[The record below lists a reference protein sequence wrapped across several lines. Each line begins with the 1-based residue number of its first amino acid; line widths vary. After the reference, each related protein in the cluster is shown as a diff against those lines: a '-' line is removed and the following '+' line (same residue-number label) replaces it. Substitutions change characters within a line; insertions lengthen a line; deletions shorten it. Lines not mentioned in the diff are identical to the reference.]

1 MIHSKVQWQSLFH
14 LKVKKKCIH
23 LLTLTLCKLP
33 TMTFSDLGLSPT
45 LLTAIQRA
53 NYDTPYPIQLEA
65 IPAVLQ
71 QKDILGLAP
80 TGSGKTAAYI
90 LPILQH
96 LLQEEAPRD
105 RQVPVLVLVPTRE
118 LAIQVAEVAENFS
131 RFLPRRIKSLAIFGG
146 VSINPQMMKLGGVEI
161 LIATPGRLI
170 DLVGRNSVGISRIH
184 TLVIDEADKL
194 LQMGFREE
202 MDHLLELTPKKKQ
215 TLLFSAT
222 KDQELNSL
230 IQQLLKNPVEIQV
243 APTDFTPDAIHQ
255 EAYRVS
261 PETKGPF
268 LRQLIQSG
276 DWKQILVFASSIRT
290 ADNLVGKLT
299 KNGIEATAFHGDK
312 SQGARTEALAKFKS
326 GKTQVLVATDLAA
339 RGIDIQALPLVIN
352 YELPRSPKDYIHRIG
367 RTGRAGATG
376 HAISLITPEEQHH
389 FKVIQKKMGK
399 WVTLVPAEAFGKG
412 SSELE
417 EVPNE

>member
-1 MIHSKVQWQSLFH
+1 MH
-14 LKVKKKCIH
+14 
-23 LLTLTLCKLP
+23 
-33 TMTFSDLGLSPT
+33 FSDLGLSPA

-53 NYDTPYPIQLEA
+53 NYDTPYPIQVEA

-90 LPILQH
+90 LPILQQ
-96 LLQEEAPRD
+96 LLQQEAPRD

-118 LAIQVAEVAENFS
+118 LAIQVAEVTENFS

-146 VSINPQMMKLGGVEI
+146 VSINPQMMKLAGVEI

-170 DLVGRNSVGISRIH
+170 DLVGRNSVGISRIQ

-222 KDQELNSL
+222 QDQELTSL
-230 IQQLLKNPVEIQV
+230 IQQLLKNHVEIQV

-290 ADNLVGKLT
+290 ADNMVVKLI
-299 KNGIEATAFHGDK
+299 KNGIQAVAFHGDK

-326 GKTQVLVATDLAA
+326 GKTRVLVATDLAA
-339 RGIDIQALPLVIN
+339 RGIDIQGLPLVIN

-399 WVTLVPAEAFGKG
+399 WVTLVPEEAFGKESLEPG
-412 SSELE
+412 EAPSE
-417 EVPNE
+417 

>member
-1 MIHSKVQWQSLFH
+1 ML
-14 LKVKKKCIH
+14 
-23 LLTLTLCKLP
+23 
-33 TMTFSDLGLSPT
+33 FSDLGLT
-45 LLTAIQRA
+45 TALLKAIQRA

-65 IPAVLQ
+65 IPVILQ
-71 QKDILGLAP
+71 KKDLLALAP

-96 LLQEEAPRD
+96 LLQQEAPRD
-105 RQVPVLVLVPTRE
+105 RQAPVLVLVPTRE
-118 LAIQVAEVAENFS
+118 LAIQVAEVTENFS

-146 VSINPQMMKLGGVEI
+146 VSINPQMMKLGGVEV
-161 LIATPGRLI
+161 LIATPGRLV
-170 DLVGRNSVGISRIH
+170 DLVGRNSVGIGRLQ

-222 KDQELNSL
+222 QDQELATL
-230 IQQLLKNPVEIQV
+230 IHQLLKNPVEIQV

-290 ADNLVGKLT
+290 ADNMVVKLM
-299 KNGIEATAFHGDK
+299 KNGIQAVAFHGDK

-326 GKTQVLVATDLAA
+326 GKTRVLVATDLAA
-339 RGIDIQALPLVIN
+339 RGIDIQGLPLVIN

-367 RTGRAGATG
+367 RTGRAGSSG

-399 WVTLVPAEAFGKG
+399 WVTLVPAEAFGQA
-412 SSELE
+412 SDSTN
-417 EVPNE
+417 PNEESAG

>member
-1 MIHSKVQWQSLFH
+1 MH
-14 LKVKKKCIH
+14 
-23 LLTLTLCKLP
+23 
-33 TMTFSDLGLSPT
+33 FSDLGLSPA

-53 NYDTPYPIQLEA
+53 NYDTPYPIQVEA

-71 QKDILGLAP
+71 KKDILGLAP

-90 LPILQH
+90 LPILQQ
-96 LLQEEAPRD
+96 LLQQEAPRD
-105 RQVPVLVLVPTRE
+105 RQVTVLVLVPTRE
-118 LAIQVAEVAENFS
+118 LAIQVAEVTENFS

-170 DLVGRNSVGISRIH
+170 DLVGRNSVGISRIQ

-222 KDQELNSL
+222 QDQELTSL
-230 IQQLLKNPVEIQV
+230 IQQLLNHPVEIQV

-290 ADNLVGKLT
+290 ADNMVVKLN
-299 KNGIEATAFHGDK
+299 KNGIQAVAFHGDK

-326 GKTQVLVATDLAA
+326 GKTRVLVATDLAA
-339 RGIDIQALPLVIN
+339 RGLDIQGLPLVIN

-399 WVTLVPAEAFGKG
+399 WVSLVPSEVFGKPIDLPNPNAE
-412 SSELE
+412 SEA
-417 EVPNE
+417 

>member
-1 MIHSKVQWQSLFH
+1 MH
-14 LKVKKKCIH
+14 
-23 LLTLTLCKLP
+23 
-33 TMTFSDLGLSPT
+33 FSDLGLSPA

-53 NYDTPYPIQLEA
+53 NYDTPYPIQIEA
-65 IPAVLQ
+65 IPAILQ
-71 QKDILGLAP
+71 KKDILGLAP

-90 LPILQH
+90 LPILQQ
-96 LLQEEAPRD
+96 LLQQEAPRD

-118 LAIQVAEVAENFS
+118 LAIQVAEVTENFS

-170 DLVGRNSVGISRIH
+170 DLVGRNSVGISRIQ

-222 KDQELNSL
+222 QDQELASL
-230 IQQLLKNPVEIQV
+230 IQQLLKNPIEIQV

-290 ADNLVGKLT
+290 ADNMVVKLN
-299 KNGIEATAFHGDK
+299 KNGINAVAFHGDK

-326 GKTQVLVATDLAA
+326 GKTRVLVATDLAA
-339 RGIDIQALPLVIN
+339 RGIDIQGLPLVIN

-399 WVTLVPAEAFGKG
+399 WVTLVPAEAFGKPIDLPNP
-412 SSELE
+412 SEDSE
-417 EVPNE
+417 A

>member
-1 MIHSKVQWQSLFH
+1 
-14 LKVKKKCIH
+14 
-23 LLTLTLCKLP
+23 
-33 TMTFSDLGLSPT
+33 MTFSELGLSPA
-45 LLTAIQRA
+45 LQTAIQRA
-53 NYDTPYPIQLEA
+53 NYDTPYPIQVEA

-90 LPILQH
+90 LPILQQ
-96 LLQEEAPRD
+96 LLQQEAPRD

-118 LAIQVAEVAENFS
+118 LAIQVAEVTENFS

-146 VSINPQMMKLGGVEI
+146 VSINPQMMKLGGVEV

-222 KDQELNSL
+222 QDQELASL
-230 IQQLLKNPVEIQV
+230 IQQLLKNPIEIQV

-261 PETKGPF
+261 AETKGPF

-290 ADNLVGKLT
+290 ADNMVVKLN
-299 KNGIEATAFHGDK
+299 KNGINAVAFHGDK

-326 GKTQVLVATDLAA
+326 GKTRVLVATDLAA
-339 RGIDIQALPLVIN
+339 RGIDIEGLPLVIN

-399 WVTLVPAEAFGKG
+399 WVTLVPAEAFGKPIDSPN
-412 SSELE
+412 SSAESE
-417 EVPNE
+417 A

>member
-1 MIHSKVQWQSLFH
+1 MH
-14 LKVKKKCIH
+14 
-23 LLTLTLCKLP
+23 
-33 TMTFSDLGLSPT
+33 FSDLGLSPA

-53 NYDTPYPIQLEA
+53 NYDTPYPIQVEA

-90 LPILQH
+90 LPILQ
-96 LLQEEAPRD
+96 LLLPHEAPRD

-118 LAIQVAEVAENFS
+118 LAIQVAEVTENFS

-170 DLVGRNSVGISRIH
+170 DLVGRNAVGIGRIQ
-184 TLVIDEADKL
+184 TLVLDEADKM

-222 KDQELNSL
+222 QDQELASL

-261 PETKGPF
+261 PESKGPF

-290 ADNLVGKLT
+290 ADNMVVKLN
-299 KNGIEATAFHGDK
+299 KNGIQAVAFHGDK

-326 GKTQVLVATDLAA
+326 GKTRVLVATDLAA
-339 RGIDIQALPLVIN
+339 RGIDIQGLPLVIN

-399 WVTLVPAEAFGKG
+399 WVTLVPAEAFGKE
-412 SSELE
+412 SSEPE
-417 EVPNE
+417 EAPSE

>member
-1 MIHSKVQWQSLFH
+1 MH
-14 LKVKKKCIH
+14 
-23 LLTLTLCKLP
+23 
-33 TMTFSDLGLSPT
+33 FSDLGLSPA

-53 NYDTPYPIQLEA
+53 NYDTPYPIQVEA

-90 LPILQH
+90 LPILQQ
-96 LLQEEAPRD
+96 LLQQEAPRD
-105 RQVPVLVLVPTRE
+105 RQVPILVLVPTRE
-118 LAIQVAEVAENFS
+118 LAIQVAEVTENFS

-184 TLVIDEADKL
+184 SLVIDEADKL

-222 KDQELNSL
+222 QDQELTSL
-230 IQQLLKNPVEIQV
+230 IQQLLKNPIEIQV

-261 PETKGPF
+261 PESKGPF

-290 ADNLVGKLT
+290 ADNMVVKLI
-299 KNGIEATAFHGDK
+299 KNGIQAVAFHGDK

-326 GKTQVLVATDLAA
+326 GKTRVLVATDLAA
-339 RGIDIQALPLVIN
+339 RGIDIQGLPLVIN

-399 WVTLVPAEAFGKG
+399 WVTLIPAEAFGKESLEPG
-412 SSELE
+412 EAPSE
-417 EVPNE
+417 

>member
-1 MIHSKVQWQSLFH
+1 MH
-14 LKVKKKCIH
+14 
-23 LLTLTLCKLP
+23 
-33 TMTFSDLGLSPT
+33 FSDLGLSPA

-53 NYDTPYPIQLEA
+53 NYDTPYPIQVEA

-90 LPILQH
+90 LPILQQ
-96 LLQEEAPRD
+96 LLQQEAPRD
-105 RQVPVLVLVPTRE
+105 RQVPILVLVPTRE
-118 LAIQVAEVAENFS
+118 LAIQVAEVTENFS

-222 KDQELNSL
+222 QDQELTSL
-230 IQQLLKNPVEIQV
+230 IQQLLKNPIEIQV

-261 PETKGPF
+261 PESKGPF

-290 ADNLVGKLT
+290 ADNMVVKLI
-299 KNGIEATAFHGDK
+299 KNGIQAVAFHGDK

-326 GKTQVLVATDLAA
+326 GKTRVLVATDLAA
-339 RGIDIQALPLVIN
+339 RGIDIQGLPLVIN
-352 YELPRSPKDYIHRIG
+352 YELTRSPKDYIHRIG

-376 HAISLITPEEQHH
+376 HAISLITQEEQHH

-399 WVTLVPAEAFGKG
+399 WVTLIPAEAFGKESLEPG
-412 SSELE
+412 EAPSE
-417 EVPNE
+417 

>member
-1 MIHSKVQWQSLFH
+1 MH
-14 LKVKKKCIH
+14 
-23 LLTLTLCKLP
+23 
-33 TMTFSDLGLSPT
+33 FSDLGLSPA

-53 NYDTPYPIQLEA
+53 NYDSPYPIQVEA

-90 LPILQH
+90 LPILQQ
-96 LLQEEAPRD
+96 LLQQEAPRD

-118 LAIQVAEVAENFS
+118 LAIQVAEVTENFS

-170 DLVGRNSVGISRIH
+170 DLVGRNSVGISRIQ

-222 KDQELNSL
+222 QDQELASL
-230 IQQLLKNPVEIQV
+230 IQQLLKNPIEIQV

-276 DWKQILVFASSIRT
+276 DWEQILVFASSIRT
-290 ADNLVGKLT
+290 ADNMVVKLN
-299 KNGIEATAFHGDK
+299 KNGINAVAFHGDK

-326 GKTQVLVATDLAA
+326 GKTRVLVATDLAA
-339 RGIDIQALPLVIN
+339 RGIDIQGLPLVIN

-399 WVTLVPAEAFGKG
+399 WVTLVPAEAFGKPIDLPNP
-412 SSELE
+412 SEE
-417 EVPNE
+417 SEA

>member
-1 MIHSKVQWQSLFH
+1 MH
-14 LKVKKKCIH
+14 
-23 LLTLTLCKLP
+23 
-33 TMTFSDLGLSPT
+33 FSDLGLYPA

-53 NYDTPYPIQLEA
+53 NYDTPYPIQVEA

-90 LPILQH
+90 LPILQQ
-96 LLQEEAPRD
+96 LLQQEAPRD
-105 RQVPVLVLVPTRE
+105 RQAPVLVLVPTRE
-118 LAIQVAEVAENFS
+118 LAIQVAEVTENFS

-170 DLVGRNSVGISRIH
+170 DLVGRNSVGISRIQ

-222 KDQELNSL
+222 QDQELASL

-261 PETKGPF
+261 PESKGPF
-268 LRQLIQSG
+268 LRQLIQTG

-290 ADNLVGKLT
+290 ADNMVVKLI
-299 KNGIEATAFHGDK
+299 KNGIQAVAFHGDK

-326 GKTQVLVATDLAA
+326 GKTRVLVATDLAA
-339 RGIDIQALPLVIN
+339 RGINIQGLPLVIN

-399 WVTLVPAEAFGKG
+399 WVTLVPEEAFGKESLEPG
-412 SSELE
+412 EAPSE
-417 EVPNE
+417 

>member
-1 MIHSKVQWQSLFH
+1 MH
-14 LKVKKKCIH
+14 
-23 LLTLTLCKLP
+23 
-33 TMTFSDLGLSPT
+33 FSDLGLSPA

-53 NYDTPYPIQLEA
+53 NYDTPYPIQVEA
-65 IPAVLQ
+65 IPAVLLR
-71 QKDILGLAP
+71 KDILGLAP

-96 LLQEEAPRD
+96 LLQQEAPRD

-118 LAIQVAEVAENFS
+118 LAIQVAEVTENFS

-146 VSINPQMMKLGGVEI
+146 VSINPQMMKLGGVEV

-222 KDQELNSL
+222 QDQELASL

-243 APTDFTPDAIHQ
+243 APTDFTPDAILQ

-290 ADNLVGKLT
+290 ADNMVVKLN
-299 KNGIEATAFHGDK
+299 KNGIQAVAFHGDK

-326 GKTQVLVATDLAA
+326 GKTRVLVATDLAA
-339 RGIDIQALPLVIN
+339 RGIDIQGLPLVIN

-399 WVTLVPAEAFGKG
+399 WITLVPAEAFGKPSDLPNPG
-412 SSELE
+412 EESEA
-417 EVPNE
+417 

>member
-1 MIHSKVQWQSLFH
+1 MH
-14 LKVKKKCIH
+14 
-23 LLTLTLCKLP
+23 
-33 TMTFSDLGLSPT
+33 FSDLGLSPA

-53 NYDTPYPIQLEA
+53 NYDTPYPIQVEA
-65 IPAVLQ
+65 IPAVLLR
-71 QKDILGLAP
+71 KDILGLAP
-80 TGSGKTAAYI
+80 TGSGKTAAYV

-96 LLQEEAPRD
+96 LLQQEAPRD

-118 LAIQVAEVAENFS
+118 LAIQVAEVTENFS

-146 VSINPQMMKLGGVEI
+146 VSINPQMMKLGGVEV

-222 KDQELNSL
+222 QDQELASL

-243 APTDFTPDAIHQ
+243 APTDFTPDAILQ

-290 ADNLVGKLT
+290 ADNMVVKLN
-299 KNGIEATAFHGDK
+299 KNGIQAVAFHGDK

-326 GKTQVLVATDLAA
+326 GKTRVLVATDLAA
-339 RGIDIQALPLVIN
+339 RGIDIQGLPLVIN

-399 WVTLVPAEAFGKG
+399 WITLVPAEAFGKPSDLPNPG
-412 SSELE
+412 EESEA
-417 EVPNE
+417 

>member
-1 MIHSKVQWQSLFH
+1 MN
-14 LKVKKKCIH
+14 
-23 LLTLTLCKLP
+23 
-33 TMTFSDLGLSPT
+33 FSDLGLSKD
-45 LLTAIQRA
+45 LLSSIERA
-53 NYDTPYPIQLEA
+53 KYESPYPIQIEA
-65 IPAVLQ
+65 IPAILQ
-71 QKDILGLAP
+71 KKDILGLAP

-96 LLQEEAPRD
+96 LLQQEAPRD

-118 LAIQVAEVAENFS
+118 LAIQVAEVTENFS

-146 VSINPQMMKLGGVEI
+146 VSINPQMMKLGGVEV

-170 DLVGRNSVGISRIH
+170 DLVGRNAVGIGRLN

-222 KDQELNSL
+222 QDQELTSL
-230 IQQLLKNPVEIQV
+230 IQQLLKDPFEIQV
-243 APTDFTPDAIHQ
+243 APTDFTPDAILQ

-261 PETKGPF
+261 QETKGPF

-290 ADNLVGKLT
+290 ADNMVVKLN
-299 KNGIEATAFHGDK
+299 KNGIHAVAFHGDK

-326 GKTQVLVATDLAA
+326 GKTRVLVATDLAA
-339 RGIDIQALPLVIN
+339 RGIDIQGLPLVIN

-399 WVTLVPAEAFGKG
+399 WVTLVPAEAFGKLSDSTG
-412 SSELE
+412 SSKESE
-417 EVPNE
+417 A

>member
-1 MIHSKVQWQSLFH
+1 ML
-14 LKVKKKCIH
+14 
-23 LLTLTLCKLP
+23 
-33 TMTFSDLGLSPT
+33 FSDLGLT
-45 LLTAIQRA
+45 TALLKAIQRA

-65 IPAVLQ
+65 IPVILQ
-71 QKDILGLAP
+71 KKDLLALAP

-96 LLQEEAPRD
+96 LLQQEAPRD
-105 RQVPVLVLVPTRE
+105 RQAPVLVLVPTRE
-118 LAIQVAEVAENFS
+118 LAIQVAEVTENFS

-161 LIATPGRLI
+161 LIATPGRLV
-170 DLVGRNSVGISRIH
+170 DLVGRNSVGIGRLH

-222 KDQELNSL
+222 QDQELATL
-230 IQQLLKNPVEIQV
+230 IHQLLKNPVEIQV

-290 ADNLVGKLT
+290 ADNMVVKLM
-299 KNGIEATAFHGDK
+299 KNGIQAVAFHGDK

-326 GKTQVLVATDLAA
+326 GKTRVLVATDLAA
-339 RGIDIQALPLVIN
+339 RGIDIQGLPLVIN

-367 RTGRAGATG
+367 RTGRAGSSG

-399 WVTLVPAEAFGKG
+399 WVTLVPAEAFGQA
-412 SSELE
+412 SDSTN
-417 EVPNE
+417 PNEESAG

>member
-1 MIHSKVQWQSLFH
+1 LRIRTF
-14 LKVKKKCIH
+14 VKINLMH
-23 LLTLTLCKLP
+23 
-33 TMTFSDLGLSPT
+33 FSDLGLSPA

-53 NYDTPYPIQLEA
+53 NYDSPYPIQVEA

-90 LPILQH
+90 LPILQQ
-96 LLQEEAPRD
+96 LLQQEAPRD

-118 LAIQVAEVAENFS
+118 LAIQVAEVTENFS

-222 KDQELNSL
+222 QDQELASL

-243 APTDFTPDAIHQ
+243 APADFTPDAIHQ

-290 ADNLVGKLT
+290 ADNMVVKLN
-299 KNGIEATAFHGDK
+299 KNGINAVAFHGDK

-326 GKTQVLVATDLAA
+326 GKTRVLVATDLAA
-339 RGIDIQALPLVIN
+339 RGIDIQGLPLVIN

-399 WVTLVPAEAFGKG
+399 WVTLVPAEAFGKPIDLPNP
-412 SSELE
+412 SEDSE
-417 EVPNE
+417 A

>member
-1 MIHSKVQWQSLFH
+1 MH
-14 LKVKKKCIH
+14 
-23 LLTLTLCKLP
+23 
-33 TMTFSDLGLSPT
+33 FSDLGLSPA

-53 NYDTPYPIQLEA
+53 NYDTPYPIQVEA

-90 LPILQH
+90 LPILQQ
-96 LLQEEAPRD
+96 LLQQEAPRD
-105 RQVPVLVLVPTRE
+105 RQAPVLVLVPTRE
-118 LAIQVAEVAENFS
+118 LAIQVAEVTENFS

-170 DLVGRNSVGISRIH
+170 DLVGRNSVGISRIQ

-222 KDQELNSL
+222 QDQELTSL

-261 PETKGPF
+261 PESKGPF

-290 ADNLVGKLT
+290 ADNMVVKLI
-299 KNGIEATAFHGDK
+299 KNGIQAVAFHGDK

-326 GKTQVLVATDLAA
+326 GKTRVLVATDLAA
-339 RGIDIQALPLVIN
+339 RGIDIQGLPLVIN

-399 WVTLVPAEAFGKG
+399 WVTLVPAEAFGKESLEPG
-412 SSELE
+412 EAPSE
-417 EVPNE
+417 

>member
-1 MIHSKVQWQSLFH
+1 MH
-14 LKVKKKCIH
+14 
-23 LLTLTLCKLP
+23 
-33 TMTFSDLGLSPT
+33 FSDLGLSPA

-53 NYDTPYPIQLEA
+53 NYDSPYPIQVEA

-90 LPILQH
+90 LPILQQ
-96 LLQEEAPRD
+96 LLQQEAPRD

-118 LAIQVAEVAENFS
+118 LAIQVAEVTENFS

-170 DLVGRNSVGISRIH
+170 DLVGRNSVGISRIQS
-184 TLVIDEADKL
+184 LVIDEADKL

-222 KDQELNSL
+222 QDQELASL

-261 PETKGPF
+261 PESKGPF

-290 ADNLVGKLT
+290 ADNMVVKLI
-299 KNGIEATAFHGDK
+299 KNGIQAVAFHGDK

-326 GKTQVLVATDLAA
+326 GKTRVLVATDLAA
-339 RGIDIQALPLVIN
+339 RGIDIQGLPLVIN

-376 HAISLITPEEQHH
+376 HAISLITPEEQYH

-399 WVTLVPAEAFGKG
+399 WVTLVPEEAFGKESLEPG
-412 SSELE
+412 EAPSE
-417 EVPNE
+417 

>member
-1 MIHSKVQWQSLFH
+1 
-14 LKVKKKCIH
+14 
-23 LLTLTLCKLP
+23 
-33 TMTFSDLGLSPT
+33 MTFSELGLSPA
-45 LLTAIQRA
+45 LQTAIQRA
-53 NYDTPYPIQLEA
+53 NYDTPYPIQVEA

-90 LPILQH
+90 LPILQQ
-96 LLQEEAPRD
+96 LLQQEAPRD

-118 LAIQVAEVAENFS
+118 LAIQVAEVTENFS

-146 VSINPQMMKLGGVEI
+146 VSINPQMMKLGGVEV
-161 LIATPGRLI
+161 LIATPGSLI

-222 KDQELNSL
+222 QDQELASL

-268 LRQLIQSG
+268 LRLLIQSG

-290 ADNLVGKLT
+290 ADNLVVKLN
-299 KNGIEATAFHGDK
+299 KNGINAVAFHGDK

-326 GKTQVLVATDLAA
+326 GKTRVLVATDLAA
-339 RGIDIQALPLVIN
+339 RGIDIQGLPLVIN

-399 WVTLVPAEAFGKG
+399 WVTLVPAEAFGKAID
-412 SSELE
+412 SANPNAESEA
-417 EVPNE
+417 

>member
-1 MIHSKVQWQSLFH
+1 MH
-14 LKVKKKCIH
+14 
-23 LLTLTLCKLP
+23 
-33 TMTFSDLGLSPT
+33 FSDLGLSPA

-53 NYDTPYPIQLEA
+53 NYDTPYPIQVEA

-90 LPILQH
+90 LPILQ
-96 LLQEEAPRD
+96 LLLPHEAPRD

-118 LAIQVAEVAENFS
+118 LAIQVAEVTENFS

-161 LIATPGRLI
+161 LIAPPGRLI
-170 DLVGRNSVGISRIH
+170 DLVGRNAVGIGRIQ
-184 TLVIDEADKL
+184 TLVLDEADKM

-222 KDQELNSL
+222 QDQELASL
-230 IQQLLKNPVEIQV
+230 IHQLLKNPVEIQV

-261 PETKGPF
+261 PESKGPF

-290 ADNLVGKLT
+290 ADNMVVKLN
-299 KNGIEATAFHGDK
+299 KNGIQAVAFHGDK

-326 GKTQVLVATDLAA
+326 GKTRVLVATDLAA
-339 RGIDIQALPLVIN
+339 RGIDIQGLPLVIN

-399 WVTLVPAEAFGKG
+399 WVTLVPAEAFGKE
-412 SSELE
+412 SSEPE
-417 EVPNE
+417 EAPSE

>member
-1 MIHSKVQWQSLFH
+1 MH
-14 LKVKKKCIH
+14 
-23 LLTLTLCKLP
+23 
-33 TMTFSDLGLSPT
+33 FSDLGLSPA

-53 NYDTPYPIQLEA
+53 NYDTPYPIQVEA

-71 QKDILGLAP
+71 KKDILGLAP

-90 LPILQH
+90 LPILQQ
-96 LLQEEAPRD
+96 LLQQEAPRD

-118 LAIQVAEVAENFS
+118 LAIQVAEVTENFS

-146 VSINPQMMKLGGVEI
+146 VSINPQMMKLGGVEV

-170 DLVGRNSVGISRIH
+170 DLVGRNSVGISRIQ

-222 KDQELNSL
+222 QDQELASL

-243 APTDFTPDAIHQ
+243 APADFTPDAIHQ

-290 ADNLVGKLT
+290 ADNMVVKLI
-299 KNGIEATAFHGDK
+299 KNGIQAVAFHGDK

-326 GKTQVLVATDLAA
+326 GKTRVLVATDLAA
-339 RGIDIQALPLVIN
+339 RGIDIQGLPLVIN

-399 WVTLVPAEAFGKG
+399 WVTLVPSEAFGKESLEAG
-412 SSELE
+412 EAPSE
-417 EVPNE
+417 

>member
-1 MIHSKVQWQSLFH
+1 MH
-14 LKVKKKCIH
+14 
-23 LLTLTLCKLP
+23 
-33 TMTFSDLGLSPT
+33 FSDLGLSPA

-53 NYDTPYPIQLEA
+53 NYDTPYPIQVEA

-90 LPILQH
+90 LPILQQ
-96 LLQEEAPRD
+96 LLQQEAPRD

-118 LAIQVAEVAENFS
+118 LAIQVAEVTENFS

-146 VSINPQMMKLGGVEI
+146 VSINPQMMKLGGVEV

-170 DLVGRNSVGISRIH
+170 DLVGRNSVGISRIQ

-222 KDQELNSL
+222 QDQELASL
-230 IQQLLKNPVEIQV
+230 IHQLLKNPVEIQV
-243 APTDFTPDAIHQ
+243 APADFTPDAIHQ

-268 LRQLIQSG
+268 LRLLIQSG
-276 DWKQILVFASSIRT
+276 DWKQILIFASSIRT
-290 ADNLVGKLT
+290 ADNMVVKLI
-299 KNGIEATAFHGDK
+299 KNGIQAVAFHGDK

-326 GKTQVLVATDLAA
+326 GKTRVLVATDLAA
-339 RGIDIQALPLVIN
+339 RGIDIQGLPLVIN

-399 WVTLVPAEAFGKG
+399 WVTMVPAEAFGKE
-412 SSELE
+412 SLE
-417 EVPNE
+417 AGEAPTE

>member
-1 MIHSKVQWQSLFH
+1 
-14 LKVKKKCIH
+14 
-23 LLTLTLCKLP
+23 
-33 TMTFSDLGLSPT
+33 MTFSELGLSPA
-45 LLTAIQRA
+45 LQTAIQRA
-53 NYDTPYPIQLEA
+53 NYDTPYPIQVKA

-90 LPILQH
+90 LPILQQ
-96 LLQEEAPRD
+96 LLQQEAPRD

-118 LAIQVAEVAENFS
+118 LAIQVAEVTENFS

-146 VSINPQMMKLGGVEI
+146 VSINPQMMKLGGVEV

-222 KDQELNSL
+222 QDQELASL

-261 PETKGPF
+261 AETKGPF

-290 ADNLVGKLT
+290 ADNMVVKLN
-299 KNGIEATAFHGDK
+299 KNGINAVAFHGDK

-326 GKTQVLVATDLAA
+326 GKTRVLVATDLAA
-339 RGIDIQALPLVIN
+339 RGIDIQGLPLVIN

-399 WVTLVPAEAFGKG
+399 WVTLVPAEAFGKPIDSPN
-412 SSELE
+412 SSAESE
-417 EVPNE
+417 A

>member
-1 MIHSKVQWQSLFH
+1 ML
-14 LKVKKKCIH
+14 
-23 LLTLTLCKLP
+23 
-33 TMTFSDLGLSPT
+33 FSDLGLT
-45 LLTAIQRA
+45 TALLKAIQRA

-65 IPAVLQ
+65 IPVILQ
-71 QKDILGLAP
+71 KKDLLALAP

-96 LLQEEAPRD
+96 LLQQEAPRD
-105 RQVPVLVLVPTRE
+105 RQAPVLVLVPTRE
-118 LAIQVAEVAENFS
+118 LAIQVAEVTENFS

-146 VSINPQMMKLGGVEI
+146 VSINPQMMKLGGVEV
-161 LIATPGRLI
+161 LIATPGRLV
-170 DLVGRNSVGISRIH
+170 DLVGRNSVGIGRLH

-222 KDQELNSL
+222 QDQELASL
-230 IQQLLKNPVEIQV
+230 IHQLLKNPVEIQV

-290 ADNLVGKLT
+290 ADNMVVKLV
-299 KNGIEATAFHGDK
+299 KNGIQAVAFHGDK

-326 GKTQVLVATDLAA
+326 GKTRVLVATDLAA
-339 RGIDIQALPLVIN
+339 RGIDIQGLPLVIN

-367 RTGRAGATG
+367 RTGRAGSSG

-399 WVTLVPAEAFGKG
+399 WVTLVPAEAFGQA
-412 SSELE
+412 SDSTN
-417 EVPNE
+417 PNEESAG

>member
-1 MIHSKVQWQSLFH
+1 ML
-14 LKVKKKCIH
+14 
-23 LLTLTLCKLP
+23 
-33 TMTFSDLGLSPT
+33 FSDLGLT
-45 LLTAIQRA
+45 TALLKAIQRA

-65 IPAVLQ
+65 IPVILQ
-71 QKDILGLAP
+71 KKDLLALAP

-96 LLQEEAPRD
+96 LLQQEAPRD
-105 RQVPVLVLVPTRE
+105 RQAPVLVLVPTRE
-118 LAIQVAEVAENFS
+118 LAIQVAEVTENFS

-161 LIATPGRLI
+161 LIATPGRLV
-170 DLVGRNSVGISRIH
+170 DLVGRNSVGIGRLH

-215 TLLFSAT
+215 TLLLSAT
-222 KDQELNSL
+222 QDQELATL
-230 IQQLLKNPVEIQV
+230 IHQLLKNPVEIQV

-290 ADNLVGKLT
+290 AENMVVKLM
-299 KNGIEATAFHGDK
+299 KNGIQAVAFHGDK
-312 SQGARTEALAKFKS
+312 SQGARTEALAKFKT
-326 GKTQVLVATDLAA
+326 GKTRVLVATDLAA
-339 RGIDIQALPLVIN
+339 RGIDIQGLPLVIN

-367 RTGRAGATG
+367 RTGRAGSSG

-399 WVTLVPAEAFGKG
+399 WVTLVPAEAFGQAID
-412 SSELE
+412 STN
-417 EVPNE
+417 PNEESAG